1 MKNEGSVVAKVAA
14 GKKISRLIPGHVP
27 QLRAPVKRQGKKT
40 EKKPTKPVF
49 LEFFAGSG
57 LVAKGLQPYFNA
69 AWANDICSKKA
80 AVYTANHGKK
90 NFHLGSIA
98 EVSGQDVPS
107 AALSWASFPC
117 QDLSLAGLIG
127 GIHAKRSGL
136 VWQWLRIMD
145 EMPRRPSLLVAENV
159 TGLLSSDGGSH
170 YRILHS
176 ALRERGYIV
185 GAVVLDAV
193 KWVPHSR
200 ARVFVVAVQEG
211 TQIPVELIDK
221 EPNWMHPA
229 YLVSAVKGLEGF
241 VFWKMAEP
249 TPRRRT
255 LADLIEWEAPTD
267 DEDAANRKLSL
278 IPAKHRIKLEQRL
291 EMVAPGYKR
300 TRKGTQ
306 VLELRFDGVAGCLRT
321 AEGGSSRQEII
332 LKRGDQCDT
341 RLLTVRE
348 AARLMGA
355 PDTYKIPGSYN
366 DGYTAMGDAVAM
378 PVARYLGKHLLVPL
392 GNALHV

>member
-1 MKNEGSVVAKVAA
+1 MERVAKSE
-14 GKKISRLIPGHVP
+14 GGGPSIPG
-27 QLRAPVKRQGKKT
+27 LAPAHGHRTATVTRPDR
-40 EKKPTKPVF
+40 EPAKKPEKPAF

-57 LVAKGLQPYFNA
+57 LVAKGLQPYFKA

-80 AVYTANHGKK
+80 AVYMANHGKK
-90 NFHLGSIA
+90 HFHLGSIA
-98 EVSGQDVPS
+98 DVSGHDVPS

-117 QDLSLAGLIG
+117 QDLSLAGLNG
-127 GIHAKRSGL
+127 GIHAERSGL

-145 EMPRRPSLLVAENV
+145 EMPKRPSLLVAENV

-176 ALRERGYIV
+176 ALRERGYVV
-185 GAVVLDAV
+185 GALVLDAV

-200 ARVFVVAVQEG
+200 PRVFVVAVNEG
-211 TQIPVELIDK
+211 SQIPVELIDTV
-221 EPNWMHPA
+221 PNWMHPA
-229 YLVSAVKGLEGF
+229 YLVNAAEGLDGF
-241 VFWKMAEP
+241 VFWKMPEP
-249 TPRRRT
+249 AKRKST
-255 LADLIEWEAPTD
+255 LADLVEWNAPTD
-267 DEDAANRKLSL
+267 DTAAANRKLSL
-278 IPAKHRIKLEQRL
+278 IPETHRVKLEQRL

-300 TRKGTQ
+300 TRKGSQ

-321 AEGGSSRQEII
+321 AEGGSSRQVIV
-332 LKRGDQCDT
+332 LKRGDHYDT

-348 AARLMGA
+348 TARLMGA

-378 PVARYLGKHLLVPL
+378 PVARYLGKYLLAPL
-392 GNALHV
+392 WKALHV